1 MKYKIHPCP
10 SVFNSSSIM
19 SMVTVSGGDH
29 LSKLSDHLKHHQTRI
44 VQVRLLIGKA
54 NEEPDYHH
62 PASPH
67 SLEPNPSLSMSKCA
81 WVTIFVHVCNVHC
94 TVDQNTFVQVC
105 KGDHSPKPSL
115 NCSPANRPHQLV
127 PSKGQMLKP
136 RRKKSPKLLKL
147 EESNTNDLCQE
158 TPQSLSL
165 LSTLIM

>member
-1 MKYKIHPCP
+1 
-10 SVFNSSSIM
+10 
-19 SMVTVSGGDH
+19 
-29 LSKLSDHLKHHQTRI
+29 
-44 VQVRLLIGKA
+44 
-54 NEEPDYHH
+54 
-62 PASPH
+62 
-67 SLEPNPSLSMSKCA
+67 MSKCA
-81 WVTIFVHVCNVHC
+81 RVTIFVHVCNVHC

-158 TPQSLSL
+158 TPQ
-165 LSTLIM
+165 